1 MLRKALYL
9 WCPFHNNCGIKTQ
22 KCVGGCRVLSN
33 LRRFSANP
41 PFTVFF
47 NAIQTPVE
55 TKTYA
60 FSERLINFAWTYG
73 PQVLMAIA
81 LLIVGF
87 GVIKRLV
94 RGFDVFM
101 RKRKL
106 DDSLRPFF
114 LSLLDVGLKVILL
127 LVVASMVG
135 LETTSFIAIFSALA
149 FSVGLALQG
158 SLGNFASGV
167 LILLFRPYKVGDLLT
182 VNGMTG
188 HVAEIQIFSTV
199 LLTQQGKRIII
210 PNGKMTEGA
219 IENMGHDTPVQ
230 AQVSLLVDAE
240 SSLDHIRQIAED
252 VIRRSAHAMPDRL
265 PSVQVSGMS
274 RDDMKIDIGCW
285 TSGQH
290 YNDTL
295 DYLYEALKS
304 AFDANGIKLAKERRK
319 QSV

>member
-1 MLRKALYL
+1 M
-9 WCPFHNNCGIKTQ
+9 
-22 KCVGGCRVLSN
+22 
-33 LRRFSANP
+33 
-41 PFTVFF
+41 
-47 NAIQTPVE
+47 E
-55 TKTYA
+55 TKTYTD
-60 FSERLINFAWTYG
+60 RLIDFAWLYG
-73 PQVLMAIA
+73 PSVLMALA
-81 LLIVGF
+81 LLIVGMW
-87 GVIKRLV
+87 VIKRLI
-94 RGFDVFM
+94 RGFDSFLH
-101 RKRKL
+101 KRKM

-114 LSLLDVGLKVILL
+114 ISLTDVGLKVVLL

-182 VNGMTG
+182 VNGLTG
-188 HVAEIQIFSTV
+188 HVAEIQIFSTI
-199 LLTQQGKRIII
+199 LLTQHGKRIII

-230 AQVSLLVDAE
+230 AQISLLVDAE
-240 SSLDHIRQIAED
+240 TSLQTLRQIAAEVAGRCKHTLSD
-252 VIRRSAHAMPDRL
+252 H
-265 PSVQVSGMS
+265 PSTVQLSGMN
-274 RDDMKIDIGCW
+274 RDDIKIDVGCW

-290 YNDTL
+290 YNETMDF
-295 DYLYEALKS
+295 LYEELKK